1 MNPTREATMSENN
14 QTKPI
19 AKTLTSYR
27 RWILKVY
34 NTKPKTMSDAEF
46 CKRHRIKVQGLC
58 VWQRLAGQ
66 ELELRLK
73 EMRAVEETVVNVKEK
88 SRIPFDRRAF
98 VHECARVI
106 ELTAGG
112 RVQDEMAHT
121 KSFYRCELARYR
133 LLQIIASLP
142 SSDRNYRRFTRQRCT
157 IKYVCFCGT
166 VEATG

>member
-1 MNPTREATMSENN
+1 MSETN
-14 QTKPI
+14 QTEPI

-34 NTKPKTMSDAEF
+34 NAKPEAMSDAEF
-46 CKRHRIKVQGLC
+46 CKRHRIKVRELC

-73 EMRAVEETVVNVKEK
+73 EMRRVEEAVVKVKEK
-88 SRIPFDRRAF
+88 SRMHFDRRDF

-112 RVQDEMAHT
+112 RVQDEMTHT

-142 SSDRNYRRFTRQRCT
+142 SSDRNYRRFTRLRS
-157 IKYVCFCGT
+157 KL
-166 VEATG
+166 